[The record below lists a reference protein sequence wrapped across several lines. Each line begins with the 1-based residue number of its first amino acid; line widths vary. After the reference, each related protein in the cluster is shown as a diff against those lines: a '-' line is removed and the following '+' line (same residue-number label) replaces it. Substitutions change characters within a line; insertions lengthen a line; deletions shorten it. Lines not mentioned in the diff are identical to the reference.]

1 MLFGRHH
8 RHRHVAQA
16 VCRLRAIALDAEG
29 IVVGDFLAGLCCR
42 ILCHSIFDLSS
53 YFILQIYHF
62 YGGKANNLMIVCG
75 VLKSFSTFIL
85 LCKMKLGYTSE
96 ILKTYFGISLGLH

>member
-1 MLFGRHH
+1 M
-8 RHRHVAQA
+8 V
-16 VCRLRAIALDAEG
+16 
-29 IVVGDFLAGLCCR
+29 
-42 ILCHSIFDLSS
+42 
-53 YFILQIYHF
+53 QIYHF

-85 LCKMKLGYTSE
+85 LHKMKLGCTSK